1 MTTARKPIKTSGKVI
16 RVLDGD
22 TIEVAV
28 KIRLNRIDSPETKG
42 IEKEAGIISKE
53 YLIDRIEGKKIDLEI
68 ASNDVYRRLLSE
80 VLFEGI
86 NINDELLEK
95 RLAEVYSVKHHNNG
109 ILDI

>member
-1 MTTARKPIKTSGKVI
+1 MTTARRIKTSGKVI

-53 YLIDRIEGKKIDLEI
+53 YLIDRLEGKRIDLEI

-80 VLFEGI
+80 VLIEGT
-86 NINDELLEK
+86 NINDELLDK
-95 RLAEVYSVKHHNNG
+95 HLAEVYSVKNHNNG
-109 ILDI
+109 VLDV